1 MPVTLVLG
9 SQWGDEGK
17 GKLVDILASSA
28 SLVARAAGGNNA
40 GHTIVV
46 SGVTYDFHILPSGL
60 INPSCK
66 VNLIGTGCVVHIPSF
81 FKELDALEQKGLQGV
96 RERILISDRAQIC
109 FDLHQVVDAISEDRY
124 KQGKTPKDM
133 IGTTR
138 KGIGPCYSDKVARK
152 GVPFWMLVSNEGEGV
167 EGRVPRWEKR
177 LRELYDGYKSTYGAE
192 ALGNYDVSAEISRL
206 QSLRE
211 ELRRYVVQQT
221 PLLASAVGIKGASLP
236 STNGSGINTTDS
248 ASAGMNILIEGANAL
263 LLDIDHGTYPYVTSS
278 NTGLGG
284 VFTGLA
290 GLSPS
295 ALAAPGSN
303 IVGVVKAY
311 TTRVGS
317 GPFPSELD
325 AAIKPQDAEFGERL
339 QRVGREFGVTTGRKR
354 RCGWFDLVL
363 VKYSAQINTYT
374 LLNLTKLDVL
384 DDFEEIRVAT
394 AYKVDGQEVTE
405 FPADLDL
412 LERAEMVY
420 KTFPGWREKT
430 TGVQKWEQLPQ
441 KAREYVEFIEREVG
455 IKVRWIGT
463 GPGREDMIVR

>member
-17 GKLVDILASSA
+17 GKLVDILATSA
-28 SLVARAAGGNNA
+28 ALVARAAGGNNA

-46 SGVTYDFHILPSGL
+46 NGVTYDFHILPSGL

-81 FKELDALEQKGLQGV
+81 FKELAALEEKGLQGV
-96 RERILISDRAQIC
+96 RDRILISDRAQIC
-109 FDLHQVVDAISEDRY
+109 FDLHTVVDAISEDRY
-124 KQGKTPKDM
+124 KAGVNPQDM

-152 GVPFWMLVSNEGEGV
+152 GVPFWMLVNEAEA
-167 EGRVPRWEKR
+167 PRWEKR
-177 LRELYDGYKSTYGAE
+177 LRELYDGYKSTYGDA
-192 ALGNYDVSAEISRL
+192 ALSSYSVDAEIEKLRGLRAEL
-206 QSLRE
+206 Q
-211 ELRRYVVQQT
+211 RYVVKQT
-221 PLLASAVGIKGASLP
+221 PLLASAVGVRGASLP
-236 STNGSGINTTDS
+236 STSGTGVNPTDS

-290 GLSPS
+290 GLSPT
-295 ALAAPGSN
+295 ALAAPGSS

-325 AAIKPQDAEFGERL
+325 AAISPNDADYGERL

-374 LLNLTKLDVL
+374 VLNLTKLDVL

-394 AYKVDGQEVTE
+394 AYKVDGVEVTD
-405 FPADLDL
+405 FPADLDEL
-412 LERAEMVY
+412 DRAEMVY
-420 KTFPGWREKT
+420 KTFPGWQQKT
-430 TGVQKWEQLPQ
+430 TGTRKWEDLPK
-441 KAREYVEFIEREVG
+441 KAQEYVEYIEREVG
-455 IKVRWIGT
+455 IRVRWIGT
-463 GPGREDMIVR
+463 GPRREDMIVR

>member
-28 SLVARAAGGNNA
+28 NLVCRAAGGNNA

-46 SGVTYDFHILPSGL
+46 NDVTYDFHILPSGL

-81 FKELDALEQKGLQGV
+81 FKELKALEEKGLQGV
-96 RERILISDRAQIC
+96 RERILISDRAHVC
-109 FDLHQVVDAISEDRY
+109 FDLHGVVDGVAED
-124 KQGKTPKDM
+124 KSKSVEGGKGM

-138 KGIGPCYSDKVARK
+138 KGIGPCYSDKVARR
-152 GVPFWMLVSNEGEGV
+152 GVTFWMLVNEQQ
-167 EGRVPRWEKR
+167 RWVKR
-177 LRELYDGYKSTYGAE
+177 LRDLEANYRRLYGDAALQGYNVE
-192 ALGNYDVSAEISRL
+192 AEIEKLSALRTEL
-206 QSLRE
+206 QQ
-211 ELRRYVVQQT
+211 YVVDQT
-221 PLLASAVGIKGASLP
+221 PLLAQAVGTKAIVAKGAANS
-236 STNGSGINTTDS
+236 NGD
-248 ASAGMNILIEGANAL
+248 AVDLAHQPNILIEGANAL

-290 GLSPS
+290 GLSPQS
-295 ALAAPGSN
+295 LSAPGSN

-317 GPFPSELD
+317 GPFPTELD
-325 AAIKPQDAEFGERL
+325 ASISPVDAEYGERL

-363 VKYSAQINTYT
+363 VKYSAAVNCYT
-374 LLNLTKLDVL
+374 QLNLTKLDVL
-384 DDFEEIRVAT
+384 DDFDIIRVAT
-394 AYKVDGQEVTE
+394 GYKVNGQVLDS
-405 FPADLDL
+405 FPADLDA
-412 LERAEMVY
+412 LEALEIEY
-420 KTFPGWREKT
+420 KTFKGWQTKT
-430 TGVQKWEQLPQ
+430 TGIKTFEELPAE
-441 KAREYVEFIEREVG
+441 AREYVQYIESEVG
-455 IKVRWIGT
+455 VPVKWIGT
-463 GPGREDMIVR
+463 GPRREDMIVR